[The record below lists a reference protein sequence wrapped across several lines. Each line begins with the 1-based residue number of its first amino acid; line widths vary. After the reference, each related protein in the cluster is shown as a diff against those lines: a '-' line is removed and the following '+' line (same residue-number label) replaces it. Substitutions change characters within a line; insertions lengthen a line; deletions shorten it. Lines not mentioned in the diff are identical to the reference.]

1 MLSFV
6 LRLWASFWLTLGGRL
21 RGRPLRAG
29 WSFAFEVIARTLKSN
44 AARVSRLDWAAQRK
58 AWEAM
63 VQPSP
68 ILAKLRFERATV
80 GGVPGEWFIPV
91 DAPEGGPVL
100 LYLHGG
106 SFIYGSIA
114 STHRELIA
122 REAVASGART
132 FAADYRLAPEHPFPA
147 AIDDAVAA
155 YRGLLASG
163 VAASRIVVG
172 GESAGG
178 NLTLV
183 TILRARAEG
192 VPLPAG
198 AVLACPWVDLT
209 ARGGSVVDNA
219 PFDWA
224 EPRDF
229 ERWAE
234 TYLAGHDPRDP
245 MASPLFADL
254 GGLPPLLVQV
264 GSAEMLRDQVAA
276 LVDRAKS
283 QGANV
288 ESRVHP
294 DMVHNWHMLA
304 SIFRSGQD
312 AIDEI
317 GAFVR
322 RVTMAKTAAR

>member
-1 MLSFV
+1 MQDVDSGGSLDSRPSSPTLPPAMLSFV
-6 LRLWASFWLTLGGRL
+6 LRLWVSFWLALGARL

-29 WSFAFEVIARTLKSN
+29 WSFGFEVIARTLKSN

-68 ILAKLRFERATV
+68 ILAKLRFERATI
-80 GGVPGEWFIPV
+80 GGVSGEWFIPL
-91 DAPEGGPVL
+91 DAPERGPVL

-122 REAVASGART
+122 REAVACGART

-163 VAASRIVVG
+163 VAASRVVVG

-178 NLTLV
+178 NLALV

-209 ARGGSVVDNA
+209 ARGGSLVDNA

-224 EPRDF
+224 EPRDSSAGPRRTLPATTRAI
-229 ERWAE
+229 RW
-234 TYLAGHDPRDP
+234 RRRC
-245 MASPLFADL
+245 SPIS
-254 GGLPPLLVQV
+254 GG
-264 GSAEMLRDQVAA
+264 
-276 LVDRAKS
+276 
-283 QGANV
+283 
-288 ESRVHP
+288 SRP
-294 DMVHNWHMLA
+294 CW
-304 SIFRSGQD
+304 SRSGARRCS
-312 AIDEI
+312 AI
-317 GAFVR
+317 R
-322 RVTMAKTAAR
+322 LPRWSTARSLRARTSRAECTPT